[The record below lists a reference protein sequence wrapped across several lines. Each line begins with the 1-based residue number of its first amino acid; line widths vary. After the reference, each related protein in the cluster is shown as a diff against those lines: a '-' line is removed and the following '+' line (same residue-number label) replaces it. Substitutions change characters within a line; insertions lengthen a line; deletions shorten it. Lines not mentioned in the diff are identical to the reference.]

1 MIQIQNLTLVHSKD
15 QRILLEDFSCTLNE
29 GDKAVL
35 IGEEGDGKS
44 TLLKWIADPH
54 LVESYV
60 SAEGRRIL
68 NNEHISYLPQELPAE
83 DADLSVYEYFSSC
96 TDFYDL
102 TPGEL
107 SALALPCRVG
117 DDFYYRDQKMRSL
130 SGGERIKAQLLRI
143 QMQRPT
149 ALLMDEP
156 SNDIDLET
164 LEWLESFIRSWSGIV
179 LFVSHDEML
188 IRRTANVIIHLEQ
201 VERKT
206 KSHYTIVR
214 SDYDTYIEN
223 REDAFGRQ
231 AQQAEN
237 DRRERKLR
245 DERYRRIRDKVVRA
259 QAGVSRQDPHTGA
272 LLKKKMHAVKAL
284 EHRFVREDENVTKR
298 PDREEAMYFRL
309 GSGSIPNGKVV
320 LDLDIQ
326 ELKVGAENAED
337 SKVLARNIHLTVR
350 GAEKV
355 CIIGVNGAGK
365 STLIRHIY
373 DSMKNRHDI
382 RLEYMPQNYEELLD
396 LDSTPAQYL
405 ATTGDKEEISRIRT
419 FLGSMRY
426 TADEMN
432 HPIRELSGGQ
442 KAKIFLLKMSL
453 SDPDVLILD
462 EPTRNFSPLS
472 NPVIRRMFRGFG
484 GAIISVSHDRMWMS
498 EVVDTLYLLTPDGLQ
513 MIEMEDM

>member
-1 MIQIQNLTLVHSKD
+1 MIHTKD
-15 QRILLEDFSCTLNE
+15 QRILLENFSCVLNE

-54 LVESYV
+54 FVESYV
-60 SAEGRRIL
+60 SAEGERIL
-68 NNEHISYLPQELPAE
+68 NNEQIGFLPQEMPAE
-83 DADLSVYEYFSSC
+83 YADMSVYEYFSSWP
-96 TDFYDL
+96 DFFDM

-107 SALALPCRVG
+107 SALALPFKVG
-117 DDFYYRDQKMRSL
+117 DDFYYRDQTMRSL

-149 ALLMDEP
+149 ALLLDEP

-164 LEWLESFIRSWSGIV
+164 LEWLEGFIKDWKGIV

-188 IRRTANVIIHLEQ
+188 IRQTANVIIHLEQ
-201 VERKT
+201 VERKR
-206 KSHYTIVR
+206 KSRCSIVR
-214 SDYDTYIEN
+214 SDYDTYLEN
-223 REDAFGRQ
+223 REEAFGRQ

-237 DRRERKLR
+237 ERRKRRLR
-245 DERYRRIRDKVVRA
+245 DERYRRIRDRVARA

-272 LLKKKMHAVKAL
+272 LLKKKMHAVKSL
-284 EHRFVREDENVTKR
+284 EHRFAREDENMIKR
-298 PDREEAMYFRL
+298 PECEEAIYFEL
-309 GSGSIPNGKVV
+309 GSGSIPNGKIV

-326 ELKVGAENAED
+326 ELKAGTDDAED
-337 SKVLARNIHLTVR
+337 CRILARNIHLTVR
-350 GAEKV
+350 GPEKV
-355 CIIGVNGAGK
+355 CIIGSNGTGK
-365 STLIRHIY
+365 STLIRYIY
-373 DSMKNRHDI
+373 DSMKERSDI
-382 RLEYMPQNYEELLD
+382 HLEYMPQNYEELLD

-405 ATTGDKEEISRIRT
+405 STTGDKEEISRIRT
-419 FLGSMRY
+419 FLGSLRY
-426 TADEMN
+426 TADEMD

-453 SDPDVLILD
+453 SNPDVLILD

-472 NPVIRRMFRGFG
+472 NPVIRSMFRNFG

-498 EVVDTLYLLTPDGLQ
+498 EVADTLYLLTSDGLQ
-513 MIEMEDM
+513 KIELEED